1 MSQAWVSR
9 RRRWALALAV
19 VGGLVLVAAMFRLV
33 TVRQGYGQWAWS
45 PGEGTPRIPF
55 GGRTYLRGNDQAI
68 LPTNVA
74 RLGAGPAGGTIFGPA
89 PIPGAA
95 LTAVFVRFPDSRVIA
110 YALSGG
116 P

>member
-1 MSQAWVSR
+1 MSRRWVWR

-19 VGGLVLVAAMFRLV
+19 LGGLVLVAAGLRLV

-45 PGEGTPRIPF
+45 PGEGTPRLPF
-55 GGRTYLRGNDQAI
+55 GGRTYLRGNDQPA
-68 LPTNVA
+68 LPPDVA
-74 RLGAGPAGGTIFGPA
+74 KLGPGPAGSTVFGPA
-89 PIPGAA
+89 AIPGVA
-95 LTAVFVRFPDSRVIA
+95 LTAVLVRFPDGRVIS